1 MEWKIWSVVGEKIAS
16 LGGEGGKS
24 GSEKNYFLR
33 GKGEERCRSLK
44 KCNEKAVF

>member
-16 LGGEGGKS
+16 FRGKS